1 MRGNNRVFGYL
12 FHHRCIPVISFLGET
27 KVKEYH
33 GLAAGTRLALVPNL
47 GALVL
52 HRTDPFGALARPD
65 VGHPASPRNFP
76 TLQHRSHACLSGFIF
91 AMLRR
96 AKRNIATRS
105 DANIVLECTC
115 HRVVVKNFLTESLN

>member
-1 MRGNNRVFGYL
+1 M
-12 FHHRCIPVISFLGET
+12 ISFLGET
-27 KVKEYH
+27 KVKEN

-47 GALVL
+47 GALVV

-65 VGHPASPRNFP
+65 VGHPASPRNFL
-76 TLQHRSHACLSGFIF
+76 TLQHRSHACLSGFLF

-105 DANIVLECTC
+105 DTNIVLESTC
-115 HRVVVKNFLTESLN
+115 HSRVVVKFFLTESLN